1 MPNYGPNFRTVCND
15 LVDFSDTTETLA
27 FTKRN
32 ALLGYQKATDTNF
45 IFCSDGTPLDYI
57 AEGIVADSKGDYYVR
72 VEALLPGMIIEIPDV
87 GKVKIVTAQ
96 LGKLF
101 TNRLPGHGI
110 NTLQLTEDLLNAN
123 ERDMNVWILT
133 IDKNLFDDNESCA
146 QLYEWFG
153 TKGSTVYLNGEKL
166 KIQMNKEIFDLMKKD
181 SALTPT
187 QLRDMYYNIK
197 SVNNKWTETNLN
209 HNESDLAKVSAE
221 QHLDRGEWV
230 EFITEML
237 NEFTRDQQFKDTAAT
252 QTTAGGYSIY
262 GNPLEVFI
270 NKEGYELNEVYAK
283 SMIGIVQADQILDVF
298 LGNNRMNGVND
309 IVKKENTNKIFVPT
323 KDYTHMQGAWDKAF
337 GTIWGNL
344 CDAKTMKN
352 GISSMGANHGD
363 IGFYGYLYEVENTQ
377 RHKGIAKELFDAFV
391 KGRTAINN
399 NDYPTRDICICI
411 IRRLVSRV
419 ILQKTLDYL
428 DKCISTVTQ
437 VGVINNPS
445 PNRIRDLSEAMGFL
459 YASTFTHR
467 DFNYLT
473 IYDREYNPYVTT
485 ELLISA
491 KVLKTTGFGLS
502 SKYSLDTSTWD
513 LLGKEG
519 IDTLKTLRLIVS
531 AGLLENDPAL
541 YLDVVTNKWVKTPL
555 TDVKYTFFTAESLNN
570 AGKLST
576 FSIPLPFYPPADTFY
591 GSKNYVE
598 TISAFAVP
606 TNLVTNAHHP
616 ELMRNEIGSM
626 SLSSEQIG
634 GTGGEFVGGMK
645 LPTQAIALKIGTPI
659 YLNPLVQWDNHGHTW
674 GFLE

>member
-1 MPNYGPNFRTVCND
+1 M
-15 LVDFSDTTETLA
+15 TLQG
-27 FTKRN
+27 RN
-32 ALLGYQKATDTNF
+32 AFARTD
-45 IFCSDGTPLDYI
+45 
-57 AEGIVADSKGDYYVR
+57 
-72 VEALLPGMIIEIPDV
+72 IP
-87 GKVKIVTAQ
+87 
-96 LGKLF
+96 
-101 TNRLPGHGI
+101 H
-110 NTLQLTEDLLNAN
+110 
-123 ERDMNVWILT
+123 
-133 IDKNLFDDNESCA
+133 
-146 QLYEWFG
+146 
-153 TKGSTVYLNGEKL
+153 
-166 KIQMNKEIFDLMKKD
+166 
-181 SALTPT
+181 
-187 QLRDMYYNIK
+187 
-197 SVNNKWTETNLN
+197 
-209 HNESDLAKVSAE
+209 
-221 QHLDRGEWV
+221 
-230 EFITEML
+230 
-237 NEFTRDQQFKDTAAT
+237 
-252 QTTAGGYSIY
+252 
-262 GNPLEVFI
+262 
-270 NKEGYELNEVYAK
+270 
-283 SMIGIVQADQILDVF
+283 
-298 LGNNRMNGVND
+298 
-309 IVKKENTNKIFVPT
+309 
-323 KDYTHMQGAWDKAF
+323 
-337 GTIWGNL
+337 
-344 CDAKTMKN
+344 
-352 GISSMGANHGD
+352 
-363 IGFYGYLYEVENTQ
+363 
-377 RHKGIAKELFDAFV
+377 FDAFV

-419 ILQKTLDYL
+419 ILQKTLHYL

-445 PNRIRDLSEAMGFL
+445 PNRIHALSEAMGFL

-591 GSKNYVE
+591 GSNNYVE

-616 ELMRNEIGSM
+616 ELMTNEIGSM
-626 SLSSEQIG
+626 SLSFEQIG

-659 YLNPLVQWDNHGHTW
+659 YPNPTVPWLTHGHTW
-674 GFLE
+674 DFLE